1 MPLWF
6 LRKSADGV
14 VILTF
19 LAEGKQK
26 SGAVLNDSTLW
37 ILQNATR
44 VVANL
49 SRMPSTSN
57 AFMDMLVSL
66 QQKLKSTGGVMKVC
80 GLHPEVEALFRE
92 YEMDTVFEI
101 FPDEKSALEG
111 FNSTE
116 NESSSILPMVSEL
129 QPGLT
134 NDDLAVSGS
143 MAQYG

>member
-49 SRMPSTSN
+49 SRMPLTSN

-80 GLHPEVEALFRE
+80 GLQPEVEALFRE

-101 FPDEKSALEG
+101 FPDEKSALES
-111 FNSTE
+111 FNSSE
-116 NESSSILPMVSEL
+116 NQSSSILPMVSEL